1 MVELQSVVDEHGA
14 VASPELEVV
23 AARQAADAV
32 GSTLTVIKNLEQQLL
47 QSHIAVGD
55 SISEKQ
61 DPIIIPLE
69 QDLLAAKATLDAA
82 VEVCQKRWKLTIEE
96 PFQAA
101 VDDKAKFAALP
112 MSVADHPEGSTM
124 IGIIGRLYLL
134 KGESVL
140 QYPCTAVPEW
150 MFASFAKKRVAES
163 TTLVQMI
170 LKDVDL
176 YEKELARQIALPG
189 GAEAVASL
197 ADASSSDS
205 ILNQAVVGS
214 GSGTGIVTKAW
225 IMVTAAAAIASA
237 GATDV
242 ALDSLAYVAHARLSA
257 APVSILLYEVVS
269 GLLFSHNIDGSEC
282 LPGMVKGAPRI
293 VFKSMTKYGGNTS
306 KCHDLARA
314 TVSVRTL
321 ADIVGVLLAVLAC
334 PMLVVIRIK
343 NRMNPAYDSIMVGG
357 YRDVQLQCLL
367 QDAAGNW
374 HYVELQINL
383 IAMIAI
389 KEGEGE
395 SGGGGGHHAFDQARL
410 IDAFSERTVRYNG
423 QPSDVV
429 FGMVRSGVL
438 FALDISESELDE
450 SQQAALQSAL
460 ASDEC
465 RIRSLVLNECEM
477 GAAFAVALA
486 EMVASGHL
494 KLTVL
499 G

>member
-1 MVELQSVVDEHGA
+1 MAANTTVFDLKQAICAKTNAPAKLQNPTFSTAKFATTPDDALLADCNIGCGSTLIMALAGGLRGGMGCGPSKPSGGDGGDGGGAAYREEVTVYDAGSSSAAAAGPSTGPKNGEGKKKQKKQAVSTKVATAIASIQAQLVELQSVVDEHGA
-14 VASPELEVV
+14 VASPELEAV
-23 AARQAADAV
+23 AARQAGDAV

-47 QSHIAVGD
+47 QSHIAVGN
-55 SISEKQ
+55 SISEIK

-69 QDLLAAKATLDAA
+69 QDLIAAKATLDAA
-82 VEVCQKRWKLTIEE
+82 VEVCQKWKLTIEE

-101 VDDKAKFAALP
+101 VDNEAKFAALP

-176 YEKELARQIALPG
+176 YDKELARQIALPG
-189 GAEAVASL
+189 GAEAVVSL
-197 ADASSSDS
+197 ADASSPDS
-205 ILNQAVVGS
+205 ILNQAVAGS
-214 GSGTGIVTKAW
+214 GSGSGIVTKAW
-225 IMVTAAAAIASA
+225 IMVTAAAAIALA

-321 ADIVGVLLAVLAC
+321 ADIVGVLLATGTTSNFKSTWL
-334 PMLVVIRIK
+334 P
-343 NRMNPAYDSIMVGG
+343 
-357 YRDVQLQCLL
+357 
-367 QDAAGNW
+367 
-374 HYVELQINL
+374 
-383 IAMIAI
+383 
-389 KEGEGE
+389 
-395 SGGGGGHHAFDQARL
+395 
-410 IDAFSERTVRYNG
+410 
-423 QPSDVV
+423 
-429 FGMVRSGVL
+429 
-438 FALDISESELDE
+438 
-450 SQQAALQSAL
+450 
-460 ASDEC
+460 
-465 RIRSLVLNECEM
+465 
-477 GAAFAVALA
+477 
-486 EMVASGHL
+486 
-494 KLTVL
+494 
-499 G
+499 